1 MKLKVSSRREER
13 ARATIYTVAVREFP
27 LSAAWI
33 LIHLSS
39 RYENGTNLVAISRR
53 HFILIRLRFRKF
65 LRSGT
70 TISIVMILGVSHN
83 LVEEFSFALAV
94 ALTPGSLP
102 SSVHP

>member
-1 MKLKVSSRREER
+1 LP
-13 ARATIYTVAVREFP
+13 VAG
-27 LSAAWI
+27 I

-39 RYENGTNLVAISRR
+39 RYENGTNLVTISRR

-65 LRSGT
+65 LRSET
-70 TISIVMILGVSHN
+70 SISIVIILGVSRN

-102 SSVHP
+102 ASVYP